1 MRGSARFL
9 LSRLPTGG
17 HRKDSATAMPPFDTG
32 YAATERRLRRERRQD
47 IIFRSLVVLV
57 CLLAALAIY
66 LAFN

>member
-1 MRGSARFL
+1 
-9 LSRLPTGG
+9 
-17 HRKDSATAMPPFDTG
+17 MPPFDTG

-47 IIFRSLVVLV
+47 IIFRSLIVLV